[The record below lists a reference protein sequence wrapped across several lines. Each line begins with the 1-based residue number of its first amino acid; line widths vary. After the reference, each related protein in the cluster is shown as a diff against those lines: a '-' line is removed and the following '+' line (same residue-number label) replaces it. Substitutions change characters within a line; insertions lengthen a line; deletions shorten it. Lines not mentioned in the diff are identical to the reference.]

1 MTDYMDRID
10 WTSAPKWAQW
20 AAMDGDTD
28 VWWYERQ
35 PSLAARYWNVS
46 SGQIMLEGNAADA
59 SNWRESLR
67 QRPSTKPEP
76 AAPKLWRDMT
86 PEEKV
91 ALLLAHHEGKVI
103 EIGRYLGE
111 GAEFWYS
118 ATRPGWGKQNA
129 YRIRP
134 EPKRETVTRH
144 LSHAGVAYPVT
155 IDVVDGVLQW
165 DTLKPLPKVAK

>member
-10 WTSAPKWAQW
+10 WTAAPEWAQW
-20 AAMDGDTD
+20 VAMDSDGS
-28 VWWYERQ
+28 VWWYEGQ
-35 PSLAARYWNVS
+35 PSLAARYWSVS
-46 SGQIMLEGNAADA
+46 GGQIEQKGTAFGGT
-59 SNWRESLR
+59 NWRESLR

-76 AAPKLWRDMT
+76 AAPKTWRDMT
-86 PEEKV
+86 PEERG

-103 EIGRYLGE
+103 ETWFR
-111 GAEFWYS
+111 GAWINKGHG
-118 ATRPGWGKQNA
+118 GWGKQNA